1 MKILFIGNQ
10 GNTGYRFVKWL
21 RERGLEAFL
30 AIPKNSNLERSFP
43 EWQSPDLKNGYPAWI
58 VPFKE
63 NRFPYF
69 FPNRRLKKLSRQ
81 YDILLTTGMYILP
94 VLKLKK
100 PVGFLPVGGDI
111 TQVPFASDSIIEEVF
126 SFLYRRRI
134 KNVAR
139 IFTEQKDC
147 IWAARLLGQG
157 EKIEKVPF
165 WVDVKEIKKNIN
177 KVLLDKL
184 KEKYSQYDWLF
195 YNPSRKNLNPEKANY
210 KGSEKLLSAYS
221 RFIKDHPE
229 KKILMICGLHGDD
242 VDAFKEKV
250 NHLGLGDAVEF
261 VEHMPLPDLHAYMSL
276 ENLVVFDQFTL
287 DLSALGGVARE
298 ALALGRI
305 VVTSTDV
312 KASDFVEA
320 YGEECPLL
328 PAFNEEQINRR
339 MEEIIALSNPEVA
352 SRNQDIMTWA
362 ENHLHWEKR
371 IDEFIWMLNNMHNSN

>member
-1 MKILFIGNQ
+1 MKILFVGNQ
-10 GNTGYRFVKWL
+10 GNTGYRFVAWL
-21 RERGLEAFL
+21 RERGLEASL
-30 AIPKNSNLERSFP
+30 AIPKNRNLERSLP
-43 EWQSPDLKNGYPAWI
+43 EWQSPELKGGYPEWI
-58 VPFKE
+58 IRFRE
-63 NRFPYF
+63 NRYPYF

-111 TQVPFASDSIIEEVF
+111 TQVPFASDSILEEVF

-134 KNVAR
+134 KNVCR

-157 EKIEKVPF
+157 GKVEKVPF

-177 KVLLDKL
+177 KVFLDKL

-210 KGSEKLLSAYS
+210 KGTEKLLNAYS
-221 RFIKDHPE
+221 RFIKNHPG

-242 VDAFKEKV
+242 VNAFKEKV
-250 NHLGLGDAVEF
+250 NQLGLVDAVEF
-261 VEHMPLPDLHAYMSL
+261 VGHMPLPDLHAYMSM
-276 ENLVVFDQFTL
+276 ENVVVFDQFTS
-287 DLSALGGVARE
+287 DLSALGGVTRE
-298 ALALGRI
+298 ALSLGNI

-312 KASDFVEA
+312 NAGDFVEA
-320 YGEECPLL
+320 YGEDCPLL
-328 PAFNEEQINRR
+328 PAFNEQQIYRR
-339 MEEIIALSNPEVA
+339 MEEIIALSNQEVA
-352 SRNQDIMTWA
+352 SRKQDIMNWA

-371 IDEFIWMLNNMHNSN
+371 IDEFIRMLNNMINSI

>member
-21 RERGLEAFL
+21 RERGLDASL
-30 AIPKNSNLERSFP
+30 AIPKNSNLKRSLP
-43 EWQSPDLKNGYPAWI
+43 EWQNPELKDGYPEWI
-58 VPFKE
+58 IPFRE
-63 NRFPYF
+63 NRYPYF
-69 FPNRRLKKLSRQ
+69 FPNSRLKKISHE

-100 PVGFLPVGGDI
+100 PVGFLPVGSDI

-126 SFLYRRRI
+126 SFLFRRRI

-157 EKIEKVPF
+157 QKVEKVPF
-165 WVDVKEIKKNIN
+165 WVDVNEIKKNIN
-177 KVLLDKL
+177 KALLDQL
-184 KEKYSQYDWLF
+184 KEKYSQYDWIF

-210 KGSEKLLSAYS
+210 KGAEKLLHAYS
-221 RFIKDHPE
+221 RFIKDHPDE
-229 KKILMICGLHGDD
+229 KVLLICGLHGDD
-242 VDAFKEKV
+242 VNVFKEKV
-250 NHLGLGDAVEF
+250 DQLGLGDAVEF

-276 ENLVVFDQFTL
+276 ENLIVFDQFTL
-287 DLSALGGVARE
+287 DLTALGGVTRE
-298 ALALGRI
+298 ALSLGRI
-305 VVTSTDV
+305 TVTSTDV
-312 KASDFVEA
+312 SASDFVEA
-320 YGEECPLL
+320 YGKDCPLL
-328 PAFNEEQINRR
+328 PAFNEQQIYKR
-339 MEEIIALSNPEVA
+339 MEEIIATSPEVD
-352 SRNQDIMTWA
+352 SKKQKIMNWA